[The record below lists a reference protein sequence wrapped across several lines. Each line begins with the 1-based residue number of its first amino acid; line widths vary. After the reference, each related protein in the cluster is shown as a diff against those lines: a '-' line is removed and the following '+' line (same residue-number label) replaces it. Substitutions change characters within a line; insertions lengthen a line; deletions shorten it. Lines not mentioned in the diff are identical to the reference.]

1 MYYKFTY
8 NIKKELIV
16 QFGVKMNNLKEY
28 RNKKRMSLAEL
39 SACVEVSARYLRF
52 IEKGERNPSLF
63 LAKKI
68 ADCLNATIEELFFN
82 EV

>member
-1 MYYKFTY
+1 
-8 NIKKELIV
+8 
-16 QFGVKMNNLKEY
+16 MNHLKEY
-28 RNKKRMSLAEL
+28 RNRKKMSLTDL
-39 SACVEVSARYLRF
+39 SACVEVSERYLRF
-52 IEKGERNPSLF
+52 IERGERNPSLL